1 MTRRDFQALATA
13 IYEAKIPPVE
23 KRKLANIIVSVCL
36 CNSKTFDIKKFYE
49 AAGLNELYIRKEKA

>member
-23 KRKLANIIVSVCL
+23 KRKLANIIVAVCL
-36 CNSKTFDIKKFYE
+36 ANSKTFNSNKFYE
-49 AAGLNELYIRKEKA
+49 AAGLNEHYKQKEK